1 MFNVISHAHNYR
13 VPGEQRQILRIL
25 YLPMIYALLSFF
37 SYRFFSAYT
46 YFSLGEAV
54 YEAFA
59 LSAFLLLLVHF
70 VAATTAEMKAEE
82 ALANKPKMRMP
93 FPLSRYEVTPSKP
106 SFLHKVKWAV
116 LQYVIV
122 NPLTAIATVI
132 TQEAG
137 VLCQGSWDFHFAS
150 VYLRIID
157 LLSMLCALYGLILFY
172 IITKDLLAHRR
183 TLVKFVAVKIVVFL
197 SVVQNFILTI
207 LDKNGAIHGT
217 KMWTESNVVN
227 GINAICICVEMVLIS
242 ALMLWAYSPSEYKN
256 PAAGE
261 KRSVLK
267 AYWDSINISDVV
279 REIATSLKF
288 IFSGSRED
296 RAWTQDDRQARPHF
310 DRAFI
315 PNRPYNMAQ
324 YPYSPKEDGVALA
337 APRYSDERR
346 SGSQEY
352 QPPAFAPERAT
363 HHGR

>member
-1 MFNVISHAHNYR
+1 MN
-13 VPGEQRQILRIL
+13 
-25 YLPMIYALLSFF
+25 
-37 SYRFFSAYT
+37 SYM

-59 LSAFLLLLVHF
+59 LGAFLLLLIHF
-70 VAATTAEMKAEE
+70 VAATTADMKAEE

-93 FPLSRYEVTPSKP
+93 FP
-106 SFLHKVKWAV
+106 
-116 LQYVIV
+116 
-122 NPLTAIATVI
+122 
-132 TQEAG
+132 
-137 VLCQGSWDFHFAS
+137 
-150 VYLRIID
+150 
-157 LLSMLCALYGLILFY
+157 ILFY
-172 IITKDLLAHRR
+172 MITKDLLAHRR
-183 TLVKFVAVKIVVFL
+183 TLAKFVAVKIVVFL
-197 SVVQNFILTI
+197 GVVQNFIADRLLLQLTI
-207 LDKNGAIHGT
+207 LDKHGVIHGT

-227 GINAICICVEMVLIS
+227 GINAICICVEMILIS

-261 KRSVLK
+261 KHSVLK

-279 REIATSLKF
+279 REIAASVKF
-288 IFSGSRED
+288 IFSGSGED
-296 RAWTQDDRQARPHF
+296 RAWTQDDYQARPHF